1 MVGNEDSCGGTPTGW
16 IPKENFES
24 DDMNRTYIDNYN
36 PPLDEFKFNEKVKL
50 NKTLDYIKSTYS
62 KHYAKGITKQA
73 TETIA
78 DAGHLEGFCVG
89 NIIKYA
95 QRYGKKAGEDKN
107 NNLMKIIHYAVI
119 LMDKEDD

>member
-1 MVGNEDSCGGTPTGW
+1 MGNKDSCGGVPAGW
-16 IPKENFES
+16 IPKENFEN
-24 DDMNRTYIDNYN
+24 DMDRTYIDNYN
-36 PPLDEFKFNEKVKL
+36 PPLGEFKFNEKVKL
-50 NKTLDYIKSTYS
+50 NKTLEYIETTYS

-73 TETIA
+73 TEVIA
-78 DAGHLEGFCVG
+78 DAGYLEGFCVG

-95 QRYGKKAGEDKN
+95 QRYGKKEGEDKN